1 MRFIIRFVFLN
12 FRYGVRDV
20 FEPEDLTEGRNIP
33 KVTKCVEEL
42 AKLAVKD
49 PGSIL
54 AAKGELSA

>member
-1 MRFIIRFVFLN
+1 MYLSYN

-33 KVTKCVEEL
+33 KVTKCVDEL
-42 AKLAVKD
+42 AKLAHKD

-54 AAKGELSA
+54 GAKSDVSAQ